1 MLFGPKGK
9 ISRLEQQDKRRMAPA
24 RAVQLMANAM
34 AAGVEEA
41 WLAKQPVL
49 TMGEDITMRSCLQDC
64 CNITPVSEDGYC
76 MASA

>member
-1 MLFGPKGK
+1 M
-9 ISRLEQQDKRRMAPA
+9 SPA

-49 TMGEDITMRSCLQDC
+49 TMGEIRLAAGLIAWLVVRGRHGWLVDGMPGTQSAVSATCWFCCTTDC
-64 CNITPVSEDGYC
+64 
-76 MASA
+76 A

>member
-1 MLFGPKGK
+1 VLFGPKGR
-9 ISRLEQQDKRRMAPA
+9 ISRLEQQDKRRMAPE

-49 TMGEDITMRSCLQDC
+49 TMGEMPLR
-64 CNITPVSEDGYC
+64 
-76 MASA
+76 